1 MTQLFK
7 TALVAFLMMLSALSP
22 SLAQMCEDE
31 PPPPPPRAEKPV
43 T

>member
-7 TALVAFLMMLSALSP
+7 TALVAFLVMLSVLSP
-22 SLAQMCEDE
+22 SLAQMCDDG
-31 PPPPPPRAEKPV
+31 PPPPPPADKPA